1 MYLSSH
7 EEKKYKKHLFISI
20 ISKYN
25 LLQIRNYEKEN
36 QIFGLG
42 VYTTY
47 NWKENSM
54 KIHIIFYEFQLL

>member
-1 MYLSSH
+1 MYLSIH
-7 EEKKYKKHLFISI
+7 EEKKYKKHFFISI

-25 LLQIRNYEKEN
+25 LLQIRTYEKEN

-42 VYTTY
+42 VYTMY

-54 KIHIIFYEFQLL
+54 KIHFFYEFQLL